1 MSFLS
6 NLIKKAA
13 PVVATVAA
21 GTPIGTA
28 ARVVTVAQE
37 QQERK
42 YQKKLAIDR
51 QAAKEKQMSE
61 IFGSGS
67 YGLGRVQSPMT
78 GSRVQTNNAGFGSSF
93 GSFLGDIGSNIV
105 GPFSALFSQVRPFIS
120 QQSTGQPALPTRTNF
135 GGQESQSSGVTE
147 GFVGGIPNVLG
158 QAAKFLRTP
167 QGQIGTGL
175 LTGIGGSM
183 LAGGNGGMRIT
194 RKMKSQYRAVLNLAQ
209 GDYDQAASMIGVS
222 TDQFIMVLLKRF
234 RNDGPVVTKAAL
246 RKTKTTVRRLKSMC
260 DMYDSLR
267 PTATRRKSPMR
278 RASTTLIS
286 NKQEKIMPLVKKR
299 LSIAAG
305 ATSDQVLT
313 GTTYEYVDPG
323 TRIVVAAAVDTVGSA
338 TADTTMDFN
347 VNNAEFSKNAS
358 VSALVTGEPFGW
370 NGNYAMNDMVTTGQV
385 RNRPVITFTNGTAAT
400 RTVDVAVFIG
410 G

>member
-13 PVVATVAA
+13 PVVAAVAP

-28 ARVVTVAQE
+28 AQVVTVAQQ

-42 YQKKLAIDR
+42 YQKKLAIDAQAR
-51 QAAKEKQMSE
+51 QQKEINNMLLPTQRGDFSDFGTGPTRMSQPV
-61 IFGSGS
+61 
-67 YGLGRVQSPMT
+67 R
-78 GSRVQTNNAGFGSSF
+78 AGFGQSF
-93 GSFLGDIGSNIV
+93 GTFLGDVGSNIL
-105 GPFSALFSQVRPFIS
+105 GPLSGLFSQVRPFIS
-120 QQSTGQPALPTRTNF
+120 QQSQGQPALPTRTNL

-158 QAAKFLRTP
+158 QAARFLRTP
-167 QGQIGTGL
+167 GGQIGTGL
-175 LTGIGGSM
+175 IGGIGASLLG
-183 LAGGNGGMRIT
+183 GGNGGMRIT

-209 GDYDQAASMIGVS
+209 GDYDQAAAMIGVS

-267 PTATRRKSPMR
+267 PTATRRKAPMR

-286 NKQEKIMPLVKKR
+286 NK
-299 LSIAAG
+299 
-305 ATSDQVLT
+305 
-313 GTTYEYVDPG
+313 
-323 TRIVVAAAVDTVGSA
+323 
-338 TADTTMDFN
+338 
-347 VNNAEFSKNAS
+347 
-358 VSALVTGEPFGW
+358 
-370 NGNYAMNDMVTTGQV
+370 
-385 RNRPVITFTNGTAAT
+385 
-400 RTVDVAVFIG
+400 
-410 G
+410 